1 MAIPLR
7 GELTRISKT
16 APSTNH
22 ETLNQ
27 NVDSIQ
33 QMLQRFV
40 HLSSRPTPSSSVPEI
55 TLTPTETEHV
65 SNPDPQKLAAP
76 WSWTAAEAAS
86 TEAVLYPFLIHLA
99 ASRNDIETLK
109 MYLGT
114 EDDAT
119 PALGSSSDRV
129 TGGMVNCLE
138 SASGRSPLHVAALNG
153 HADSVRFLLL
163 SGALV
168 HLRDVLGHTALYYV
182 RTIVLAV
189 FGYKLTR
196 PLPGCKTKTRVHC

>member
-1 MAIPLR
+1 LTKLAYLLSKPELSVAEVRELMAIPLR
-7 GELTRISKT
+7 GELTRVSKT
-16 APSTNH
+16 APTTNH

-27 NVDSIQ
+27 NVDNIQ

-40 HLSSRPTPSSSVPEI
+40 HLSSRPTTSSTAPQI
-55 TLTPTETEHV
+55 TLTSSEGDV
-65 SNPDPQKLAAP
+65 ISNPDPHNTAAP

-109 MYLGT
+109 VYLG
-114 EDDAT
+114 
-119 PALGSSSDRV
+119 ALGEADTKPGFGTSSDSV
-129 TGGMVNCLE
+129 AGGMVNCLE

-153 HADSVRFLLL
+153 HTDSVRFLLQ

-182 RTIVLAV
+182 S
-189 FGYKLTR
+189 
-196 PLPGCKTKTRVHC
+196 P